1 MEYLIEY
8 PSSPKGEPIAPSL
21 TESPIGVA
29 QHPASTD
36 AATERSPKTFIS
48 DLAQATQHLLME
60 DSAANRAAAARKLAK
75 LGNPSATSD
84 SSPEVR
90 MAAAESLGH
99 LGDLAEMAHLHD
111 LLARGTHSEA
121 EERVISE
128 AIHSIV
134 TREGNVSETPPTI
147 VCETQPIN
155 VALNPAHLVVD
166 TNAQPNASGDA
177 RTETEFP
184 SLTLEERLCREE
196 AALREAT
203 QDFEHRRAETEK
215 LRRAHDE
222 KERLADLEA
231 NRHIAEREAQQR
243 NEKEQKLLAEI
254 EALRKAEAE
263 QLKRIEE
270 ANAAARRRP
279 AEEMSAPA
287 ENEARDCSA
296 SRRAE
301 EGETQLAQPEAIRFD
316 TESEGEL
323 RAAEKQ
329 RLSAEIKTLSKVATE
344 QTDRVEQASARLTLL
359 EQLRLHAETMV
370 YERAEREIR
379 LQAEIAALRQA
390 EAAQIKRIEQ
400 AEAETQR
407 LTEEEAR
414 VRSAAMACR
423 NAEAEARQRAAAE
436 ALQQVEEELH
446 RLAEE
451 DKQRIEH
458 LETIHRK
465 AEAAA
470 QERAETERL
479 LTSQLLAFG
488 EAAAEQIKRIERAE
502 ADLREAE
509 KKALQ
514 FEEAARQK
522 SEHEAVRLAETEAR
536 RKAAEERFSSAE
548 AQTKQQVQEE
558 EQTIAQLELIRGAAE
573 IEAQQRCEKI
583 QSLNADIE
591 ALRKMEV
598 EQSQRIEESETRL
611 HQMEAETRRLAQDEE
626 QRLAALESFRSQ
638 AETRAQYGREKEQEL
653 IAALDAL
660 KELEAEQLNRLADAE
675 AALLARAEEL
685 QAGVVVGI
693 DQEENNLRTQLV
705 AHRNDETEPLPNDLQ
720 IATSNTETAA
730 AWSVSQFSGE
740 ADVSAGE
747 EVEMVSDDVVGSSV
761 VDPFETSEQTSTEDS
776 EESLDPV
783 RSKGNIQATSDE
795 TSIVLSLAERIKSGD
810 PAERADALQEV
821 AQLNNNDAFSL
832 ITGLFDDSS
841 AGVRNAAARALY
853 DLRPN
858 RADTFARALREA
870 SPERRRQITR
880 ALDGSGVAAEA
891 IENLAGESRDKT
903 YDAFSLLFLMAKA
916 GEFQLLL
923 QTVEKHP
930 NNPVR
935 LSMIKLL
942 TFCNQP
948 EIIPVFRSLAVR
960 GSLPTE
966 IRSALMASIYEMSNN
981 ARENAI
987 SAA

>member
-1 MEYLIEY
+1 MEYLFEY
-8 PSSPKGEPIAPSL
+8 PSLPKGEPIAPSL

-29 QHPASTD
+29 QHTASD
-36 AATERSPKTFIS
+36 AATERSPMTFIS
-48 DLAQATQHLLME
+48 DFAQATQDLLME

-75 LGNPSATSD
+75 LGKPSATSYLIAALSD

-99 LGDLAEMAHLHD
+99 LGDLAEMAHLRD
-111 LLARGTHSEA
+111 LLARGTHSET

-134 TREGNVSETPPTI
+134 TRQVNLSETPPTI
-147 VCETQPIN
+147 VSETQPID
-155 VALNPAHLVVD
+155 VALNPAHLAVD

-177 RTETEFP
+177 RTKTEFP
-184 SLTLEERLCREE
+184 SITLEERLCREE
-196 AALREAT
+196 AALREAME
-203 QDFEHRRAETEK
+203 DFEHRRAESEK

-222 KERLADLEA
+222 KERLAALQA
-231 NRHIAEREAQQR
+231 SRRIAEGEAQQR
-243 NEKEQKLLAEI
+243 NEKEQKLLAET

-263 QLKRIEE
+263 QLKRIED
-270 ANAAARRRP
+270 ANAAARRQS
-279 AEEMSAPA
+279 AEEASTPA
-287 ENEARDCSA
+287 ENGAPECSA

-301 EGETQLAQPEAIRFD
+301 EEETQLAQLEAIRIAAEF
-316 TESEGEL
+316 EVEL

-329 RLSAEIKTLSKVATE
+329 RVSAEIKTLSKVATE
-344 QTDRVEQASARLTLL
+344 QIDRLEQASFRLTVL
-359 EQLRLHAETMV
+359 EQLRRHAETMV
-370 YERAEREIR
+370 YQRAEREIR
-379 LQAEIAALRQA
+379 LQAEIEALRQA

-400 AEAETQR
+400 AETEAQR
-407 LTEEEAR
+407 LAEEEAR
-414 VRSAAMACR
+414 VRAAAEACR

-436 ALQQVEEELH
+436 ALQQVEEEAH

-451 DKQRIEH
+451 EKQRIEH

-470 QERAETERL
+470 QERAEQERL

-488 EAAAEQIKRIERAE
+488 ETAAEQIKRIERAE

-509 KKALQ
+509 K
-514 FEEAARQK
+514 
-522 SEHEAVRLAETEAR
+522 
-536 RKAAEERFSSAE
+536 
-548 AQTKQQVQEE
+548 
-558 EQTIAQLELIRGAAE
+558 
-573 IEAQQRCEKI
+573 
-583 QSLNADIE
+583 N
-591 ALRKMEV
+591 
-598 EQSQRIEESETRL
+598 IEETETRL
-611 HQMEAETRRLAQDEE
+611 HQMEAETHRLAQDEE

-638 AETRAQYGREKEQEL
+638 AETRAQYRREKEQEP
-653 IAALDAL
+653 IAALEAL
-660 KELEAEQLNRLADAE
+660 KELETEQLNRLADAE

-685 QAGVVVGI
+685 QA
-693 DQEENNLRTQLV
+693 EENNLRTQLV

-720 IATSNTETAA
+720 IATSNTEAA
-730 AWSVSQFSGE
+730 TAWSVSQFSGE

-747 EVEMVSDDVVGSSV
+747 DVEIVSDDVVGSSV

-776 EESLDPV
+776 EESLDQV
-783 RSKGNIQATSDE
+783 RSNENVQATSDE
-795 TSIVLSLAERIKSGD
+795 TSIVSSLAERIRSGD

-853 DLRPN
+853 DLKPN

-880 ALDGSGVAAEA
+880 ALDGSGLAAKA
-891 IENLAGESRDKT
+891 IDNLAGESRDRT

-916 GEFQLLL
+916 GEFELLL

-930 NNPVR
+930 DNPVR
-935 LSMIKLL
+935 LSVIKLL

-966 IRSALMASIYEMSNN
+966 IRSALMAAIYEMRNN
-981 ARENAI
+981 ARENAS